1 MRKKNTLFILPVFF
15 VFILSGCAGQNPRI
29 NSRQL
34 EMDNLKRQIQFL
46 QKQNAQLARELQNM
60 KGQLEETAVSTQQVR
75 ADFSTKMDELLEQ
88 MEIVQSRLKDT
99 DDSMSNMRNKAALTV
114 SSQPQPDVSQP
125 EMTTPPVEQSFA
137 VAEERELYNMSR
149 KDLNRGNYQLAMQGF
164 LQFVSQY
171 PSSELT
177 DNAQYWIGEV
187 YYAQGRFQDAIQEFE
202 KVVKLYPGAD
212 KTPSALLKIGF
223 CYFNLEE
230 VEQAKIYLEEVVTKH
245 PDSDEANLARGRLAT
260 LN

>member
-1 MRKKNTLFILPVFF
+1 MQKRRTSFVWF
-15 VFILSGCAGQNPRI
+15 VFLVFVLGGCAGKNPRI
-29 NSRQL
+29 NSRQM

-46 QKQNAQLARELQNM
+46 QEQNSQLARELQTV
-60 KGQLEETAVSTQQVR
+60 KSQLEETAISTQQVK
-75 ADFSTKMDELLEQ
+75 ADFATKMDELMEK
-88 MEIVQSRLKDT
+88 MEIVQSSVKDANER
-99 DDSMSNMRNKAALTV
+99 MSNMRNRPAMV
-114 SSQPQPDVSQP
+114 SSQDASPSETVAA
-125 EMTTPPVEQSFA
+125 PVEQSFT
-137 VAEERELYNMSR
+137 VDQERELYNTAY
-149 KDLNRGNYQLAMQGF
+149 KDLTRGNYQLALQGF

-171 PSSELT
+171 PNTDLT

-202 KVVKLYPGAD
+202 KVMKLYQGAD

-230 VEQAKIYLEEVVTKH
+230 EEQAKIYLEEVITSH